1 MVAGQALT
9 DFVSLGVLAS
19 RVSRDAVDGAVSAT
33 GKGVRRRGG
42 KLPPHVVVYLVMAL
56 ALFADEDYEEV
67 VERLT
72 GALRGWGSWDGRWEP
87 PTRGAVTQARQR
99 LGPEPLAELFSQ
111 VAEPVAGLDTEGAFL
126 GPWRLMSV
134 DGTELEAPDTEANRA
149 AFGAGSRDGP
159 YPKVRLVTVCECG
172 SRAPVLAA
180 MGPSVAKGSGEQ
192 SLARTL
198 YPRLERGWLLLADRL
213 YYGWADWCAAADSGA
228 DLLWRVKGG
237 VGLPFLE
244 LLPDGSWRSVLV
256 QTSVKGARREALVQ
270 AARRGEDLDPALAR
284 YVRVV
289 EYEVAGRGEGGLIT
303 LVTTITDHRAA
314 PAPALAAAYHQ
325 RWEHETVNAQLKT
338 VLRGPG
344 RILRSGSP
352 PLAEQEIWG
361 YLLTAW
367 AISALVSDAAAA
379 AWTGPDQVSF
389 TRAVRVVR
397 RAVGPAFPPSAG

>member
-1 MVAGQALT
+1 
-9 DFVSLGVLAS
+9 
-19 RVSRDAVDGAVSAT
+19 
-33 GKGVRRRGG
+33 
-42 KLPPHVVVYLVMAL
+42 VVVYLVMAL
-56 ALFADEDYEEV
+56 ALFADEDYGEV

-72 GALRGWGSWDGRWEP
+72 GALRSWGSWDRRWEP
-87 PTRGAVTQARQR
+87 PARGAVTQARQR
-99 LGPEPLAELFSQ
+99 LGPEPVAELFSQ

-134 DGTELEAPDTEANRA
+134 DGTELEAPDTGANRA

-180 MGPSVAKGSGEQ
+180 MGPSVSKGSGEQ

-198 YPRLERGWLLLADRL
+198 YPRLEEGWLLLADRL
-213 YYGWADWCAAADSGA
+213 FYGWADWCAAADSGA
-228 DLLWRVKGG
+228 DLLWRVKAG
-237 VGLPFLE
+237 VGLPVLDR
-244 LLPDGSWRSVLV
+244 LPDGSWRSVLV
-256 QTSVKGARREALVQ
+256 QTAVKGRRRDGLVE

-314 PAPALAAAYHQ
+314 PASVLATAYHQ

-344 RILRSGSP
+344 RILRPGSP
-352 PLAEQEIWG
+352 PLAGQEIWG

-379 AWTGPDQVSF
+379 AWIDPDQVSF
-389 TRAVRVVR
+389 TRTVRVVR